1 MKTAIQLYN
10 FRNELK
16 EDFAGTLRR
25 VAELGCDGVEFAM
38 NYGGI
43 EPERLAALLNE
54 LGLACAGTMFKPE
67 ELLDPAGVAYRYAE
81 ALGSPAV
88 TISLM
93 LPDFAAAEAET
104 RDLLRRLGDAAAEH
118 PKLVFSYHNHWREF
132 VEVDGE
138 PVMYRLLD
146 ATDPQ
151 RVYWEPDVCWI
162 TRGGGDP
169 SAALRRYGDRI
180 LQVHLKD
187 IEVLDDT
194 KSTTELGC
202 GVIELAA
209 ARAALAET
217 RCEWQI
223 VEQDNTRRT
232 PFESAALSLA
242 YLRGAGE

>member
-1 MKTAIQLYN
+1 MKTAVQLYN

-16 EDFAGTLRR
+16 ADFEGTLRR
-25 VAELGCDGVEFAM
+25 VAELGYDGVEFAM

-43 EPERLAALLNE
+43 EPEKLAALLRE
-54 LGLACAGTMFKPE
+54 LGLGCAGTMFRPE

-81 ALGSPAV
+81 ALCSPAV

-93 LPDFAAAEAET
+93 HPDFVAAEAET
-104 RDLLRRLGDAAAEH
+104 LALLRRLGDAAAQH
-118 PKLVFSYHNHWREF
+118 PGLIFSYHNHWREF

-146 ATDPQ
+146 ATDPE
-151 RVYWEPDVCWI
+151 RVCWEPDVCWI

-169 SAALRRYGDRI
+169 AAALRRYGARI
-180 LQVHLKD
+180 RQVHLKD

-194 KSTTELGC
+194 KTTTELGR
-202 GVIELAA
+202 GVIDLAA

-217 RCEWQI
+217 RCLWQI
-223 VEQDNTRRT
+223 VEQDNTRRS
-232 PFESAALSLA
+232 PFESAAESLR
-242 YLRGAGE
+242 YLRS

>member
-16 EDFAGTLRR
+16 ADYEGTLRR
-25 VAELGCDGVEFAM
+25 VAELGYDGVEFAM

-43 EPERLAALLNE
+43 EPEKLAELLRE
-54 LGLACAGTMFKPE
+54 LKLECAGTMFKPE

-81 ALGSPAV
+81 ALNSPAV

-93 LPDFAAAEAET
+93 HPDFVVAEAET
-104 RDLLRRLGDAAAEH
+104 LALLRRLGDAAAKH
-118 PKLVFSYHNHWREF
+118 PGVVFSYHNHWREF
-132 VEVDGE
+132 VEVDGA

-162 TRGGGDP
+162 TRGGGSP
-169 SAALRRYGDRI
+169 AAALRRYGQRI

-187 IEVLDDT
+187 IEVLDDNKT
-194 KSTTELGC
+194 TTELGR
-202 GVIELAA
+202 GVIDLAA

-217 RCEWQI
+217 RCLWQI
-223 VEQDNTRRT
+223 VEQDNTRLS
-232 PFESAALSLA
+232 PFESAAIGLR
-242 YLRGAGE
+242 YLRG